1 MFIVLRYI
9 VREHVG
15 PFFFGL
21 STIIFVFLLNVVF
34 RDLGKLLGKGIGAG
48 IIIEFFFLNLAW
60 ILALAIPMAVL
71 IATLMAFGRL
81 SADNEI
87 SALKASGVN
96 IYRLILPVLII
107 ACLLAFLMERFN
119 NCVLPDFNHRVR
131 LLYSDISKK
140 RPTLTLEPHVF
151 FDEIPNYSLLV
162 RDIDE
167 KRDLLKGVIIH
178 DTSDPRFSKTI
189 IAEKGELNFSKEQ
202 ERLIFTLYNGEIHE
216 VGSHDLEE
224 YRRLKFAR
232 QVLSISVSD
241 MVLKRSESEH
251 RGDREKNV
259 KMMQADIEKSEKF
272 VHLREKRIQDMIRND
287 FRSILLPEILSQ
299 NRDSLHLAYS
309 PRFSKIQKGAI
320 SHVEEQLKKI
330 NDELRV
336 LRSYRQSINAL
347 RVEIHKKYSIPVACI
362 VFVLIGA
369 PLGIMARQGG
379 LATGG
384 GLSLIFFLI
393 YWTFLI
399 GGEQLADRGFI
410 SPVVAMWS
418 PNVFVGAVG
427 IYLVIKTVHETTFIH
442 WEKFGK
448 LFGKISRRRKN

>member
-1 MFIVLRYI
+1 
-9 VREHVG
+9 
-15 PFFFGL
+15 
-21 STIIFVFLLNVVF
+21 
-34 RDLGKLLGKGIGAG
+34 LG
-48 IIIEFFFLNLAW
+48 
-60 ILALAIPMAVL
+60 
-71 IATLMAFGRL
+71 
-81 SADNEI
+81 
-87 SALKASGVN
+87 
-96 IYRLILPVLII
+96 
-107 ACLLAFLMERFN
+107 
-119 NCVLPDFNHRVR
+119 
-131 LLYSDISKK
+131 
-140 RPTLTLEPHVF
+140 
-151 FDEIPNYSLLV
+151 
-162 RDIDE
+162 
-167 KRDLLKGVIIH
+167 
-178 DTSDPRFSKTI
+178 
-189 IAEKGELNFSKEQ
+189 
-202 ERLIFTLYNGEIHE
+202 
-216 VGSHDLEE
+216 
-224 YRRLKFAR
+224 
-232 QVLSISVSD
+232 
-241 MVLKRSESEH
+241 
-251 RGDREKNV
+251 
-259 KMMQADIEKSEKF
+259 
-272 VHLREKRIQDMIRND
+272 
-287 FRSILLPEILSQ
+287 Q

-448 LFGKISRRRKN
+448 LFGKIGRRRKN

>member
-1 MFIVLRYI
+1 
-9 VREHVG
+9 
-15 PFFFGL
+15 
-21 STIIFVFLLNVVF
+21 
-34 RDLGKLLGKGIGAG
+34 
-48 IIIEFFFLNLAW
+48 
-60 ILALAIPMAVL
+60 
-71 IATLMAFGRL
+71 
-81 SADNEI
+81 
-87 SALKASGVN
+87 
-96 IYRLILPVLII
+96 LILPVLII

-162 RDIDE
+162 REIDE
-167 KRDLLKGVIIH
+167 KKDLLKGVIIH

-189 IAEKGELNFSKEQ
+189 IAERGELNFSKEQ
-202 ERLIFTLYNGEIHE
+202 ERIIFTLYNGEIHE
-216 VGSHDLEE
+216 VESQNLEE

-232 QVLSISVSD
+232 QVLSIPVSD

-259 KMMQADIEKSEKF
+259 KMMQEDIQKSENF
-272 VHLREKRIQDMIRND
+272 VHLRMKRIQDIVNND
-287 FRSILLPEILSQ
+287 FRAILLPEIISQ
-299 NRDSLHLAYS
+299 KRDSLQIAYS
-309 PRFSKIQKGAI
+309 PRYSKMQKKSI
-320 SHVEEQLKKI
+320 PHVEEQLKKI
-330 NDELRV
+330 EDELRV
-336 LRSYRQSINAL
+336 IRSYNQSINAL

-384 GLSLIFFLI
+384 GLSMIFFLI

-399 GGEQLADRGFI
+399 GGEQLADRGII
-410 SPVVAMWS
+410 SPIVAMWS
-418 PNVFVGAVG
+418 PNVLVGAVG

-442 WEKFGK
+442 WEQFGK
-448 LFGKISRRRKN
+448 LFRKIIRRTKN